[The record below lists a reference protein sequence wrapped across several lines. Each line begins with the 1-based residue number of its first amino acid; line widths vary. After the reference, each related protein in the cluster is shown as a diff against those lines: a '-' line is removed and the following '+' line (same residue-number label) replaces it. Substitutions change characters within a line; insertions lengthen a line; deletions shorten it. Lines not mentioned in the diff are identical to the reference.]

1 MEKSSVQLQR
11 ELARTEKNLE
21 FIQNEHS
28 KILAGLHNEIACLT
42 QKCSGKFS
50 PATFSSHLKNVNYR
64 SSVFPSHADRSS

>member
-1 MEKSSVQLQR
+1 MEKSSLQLQR

-50 PATFSSHLKNVNYR
+50 PSFISHLKNVYYR

>member
-1 MEKSSVQLQR
+1 MEKSSLQLQR

-28 KILAGLHNEIACLT
+28 KILAGLHNEIASLT

-50 PATFSSHLKNVNYR
+50 AEFQQPLKKCLLQIFS
-64 SSVFPSHADRSS
+64 FP

>member
-1 MEKSSVQLQR
+1 MEKSSLQLQR

-50 PATFSSHLKNVNYR
+50 PSFCSQLKNVCYR

>member
-28 KILAGLHNEIACLT
+28 KILAGLHNEIASLT

-50 PATFSSHLKNVNYR
+50 AEFYQPLKNFYYR

>member
-1 MEKSSVQLQR
+1 MEKSSLQLQR

-28 KILAGLHNEIACLT
+28 KILAGLHSEIACLT

-50 PATFSSHLKNVNYR
+50 AEF
-64 SSVFPSHADRSS
+64 

>member
-1 MEKSSVQLQR
+1 MEKSSLQLQR

-28 KILAGLHNEIACLT
+28 KILAGLHNEIASLT

-50 PATFSSHLKNVNYR
+50 AEF
-64 SSVFPSHADRSS
+64 

>member
-50 PATFSSHLKNVNYR
+50 AVSAAT
-64 SSVFPSHADRSS
+64 